1 MLKDQFNSD
10 WSFSLLDFSNEFWSR
25 SRLPWLQKVH
35 SAIMQVISLMLNRSR
50 CDTTATE
57 VRHFPCR
64 TFRQKI
70 ARLFLNVL
78 RQRLSSLRLSDFRLS
93 TKVLPIAVQM
103 VLPMLVSLVHLQNWS
118 LICSVTF
125 LIRCPPHTQ
134 KHLQRTQFDFTYSYS
149 QSVQVVLGPS
159 VLRIGICHDS
169 KSSSRQH
176 SKSNRNQIEWHAECL

>member
-1 MLKDQFNSD
+1 
-10 WSFSLLDFSNEFWSR
+10 
-25 SRLPWLQKVH
+25 
-35 SAIMQVISLMLNRSR
+35 MQVISLMLNRSR

-64 TFRQKI
+64 TFRQKT

-125 LIRCPPHTQ
+125 LIRCPPYSKAFT
-134 KHLQRTQFDFTYSYS
+134 TYSIWFYIFI
-149 QSVQVVLGPS
+149 LAE
-159 VLRIGICHDS
+159 R
-169 KSSSRQH
+169 SSCFRTERLT
-176 SKSNRNQIEWHAECL
+176 NRNMSRLQIIVTTTFKIKSESNWMACGVPLMALRSITACYYSHPSFK